1 MNVKKN
7 WLVSWVLKNKK
18 KTAII
23 GGSLILAI
31 IVVIINFLY
40 FSHNAIAFQLL
51 GALSITLA
59 LGPSLSI
66 SYSEYSTARDIE
78 TSFPLFLT
86 DVVDGVRASMTLPIA
101 MKSAAKH
108 DYGKL
113 NSTVRQMAAQMDWGV
128 PFDDVLKAFA
138 DTSGTPVIKRTVAT
152 VIETHRS
159 GGNIV
164 DVLQAVSGAILEV
177 NKIKKERA
185 SHIYGQMIT
194 GYTIFFVFL
203 GVLIGLQKFLL
214 PSLSSL
220 GGGLESGGLSGEMN
234 AASYDLMFTAMIIIQ
249 GTFSGLAIG
258 KMAEGSLFGGLKH
271 SVALVSIGYGAWV
284 TAAAIHM

>member
-1 MNVKKN
+1 MNVKKTWIIN
-7 WLVSWVLKNKK
+7 WVLKNKK

-23 GGSLILAI
+23 GGSLVLAI
-31 IVVIINFLY
+31 IVVVINFVY
-40 FSHNAIAFQLL
+40 FSQSALAFQLL
-51 GALSITLA
+51 GVLSVALA

-66 SYSEYSTARDIE
+66 SYSEYSSAREIE
-78 TSFPLFLT
+78 TKFPLFLT
-86 DVVDGVRASMTLPIA
+86 DVVDGVRAGMTLPIA

-113 NSTVRQMAAQMDWGV
+113 NRTVRLMSSQMDWGV

-138 DTSGTPVIKRTVAT
+138 ETSGTPVIKRTVAT
-152 VIETHRS
+152 IIETHRS

-214 PSLSSL
+214 PSLSGL
-220 GGGLESGGLSGEMN
+220 GSGLEGGLAGEMN
-234 AASYDLMFTAMIIIQ
+234 ASIYDLMFTAMIIIQ

-271 SVALVSIGYGAWV
+271 SVALVTIGYGAWV
-284 TAAAIHM
+284 TAAAIPM